1 MAEVIA
7 RCYDKMES
15 VSNGT
20 KDMKQQEFIL
30 ELVQTILNHIL
41 GVH

>member
-1 MAEVIA
+1 
-7 RCYDKMES
+7 MES